1 MKTKF
6 YFLIALVLVVL
17 QTKAQVIYKETF
29 NGLQLVT
36 APSQPTIAQSSFT
49 DVPSAYQLI
58 NDGFKNNSG
67 TSLNYNKPFNNAS
80 LKTTGWTCVFN
91 ALENDTFLVSTS
103 WLDSVATCNRWVIT
117 PPITI
122 TNDTSVFT
130 WNAKSPDASYL
141 EGYEV
146 YLTTSTSTA
155 LTVNDFTPA
164 NQLFS
169 ITDNNTVGGGESS
182 TWIKRAVSLNG
193 RAGQTVRFAFRNTS
207 RDRYQ
212 LWIDDI
218 EVARLQRA
226 SDVALQQAN
235 YAKYVLANTSQFV
248 SLTISPIGSRPITTV
263 SVSYKVGT
271 GLSQTEVF
279 TFNPPLTYGQTK
291 TISFGSPYSIATSG
305 LYTFKTWINTVNGI
319 VDENQNN
326 DSLSGT
332 ISVQS
337 TKPNKV
343 CLVEQFTSAHNG
355 ACSQAQTDLL
365 SVANASVITINIHNA
380 DSMQNNNASGL
391 VTAYK
396 KQFATA
402 MIDRVYWNDKSEVAL
417 LKSQWAAKITERVN
431 AVSPAAVSITN
442 KNYNPTTRVL
452 SFTVKAD
459 FVAEVKGDYR
469 FNALL
474 VENNVYGSII
484 DTTINGYNQWNN
496 FYFTP
501 WSAYY
506 QLGYFSSIANTH
518 VLNSYIFKH
527 QRVLN
532 RSLDGPFGFAGSI
545 PTNGGTANQSYTKTY
560 TITLPQATNNSYRWN
575 ADNIYIVGTLAE
587 YNFDK
592 NSRTILNAAQE
603 KVTSGNEVISVKE
616 ETASAIKWW
625 CAPNPA
631 NDAVMIVSENPNAQK
646 TVLEI
651 IDILGKVV
659 LKQAIAE
666 DRQIISVAHLKSGTY
681 LIRYTQGEAT
691 AYRKLMVV
699 H

>member
-1 MKTKF
+1 M
-6 YFLIALVLVVL
+6 
-17 QTKAQVIYKETF
+17 
-29 NGLQLVT
+29 
-36 APSQPTIAQSSFT
+36 
-49 DVPSAYQLI
+49 
-58 NDGFKNNSG
+58 
-67 TSLNYNKPFNNAS
+67 
-80 LKTTGWTCVFN
+80 
-91 ALENDTFLVSTS
+91 
-103 WLDSVATCNRWVIT
+103 
-117 PPITI
+117 
-122 TNDTSVFT
+122 
-130 WNAKSPDASYL
+130 
-141 EGYEV
+141 

-182 TWIKRAVSLNG
+182 TWIKRAVSLAG

-218 EVARLQRA
+218 EVVRLQRA
-226 SDVALQQAN
+226 SDVALLQAN
-235 YAKYVLANTSQFV
+235 YAKYVLANTSQSV
-248 SLTISPIGSRPITTV
+248 SLTVSPIGSRPITTV

-271 GLSQTEVF
+271 GLAQTEVF

-291 TISFGSPYSIATSG
+291 TISFGSPYNISTSG
-305 LYTFKTWINTVNGI
+305 LYTFKAWINTVNGV
-319 VDENQNN
+319 VDENKNN
-326 DSLSGT
+326 DSISGT

-337 TKPNKV
+337 TKPNKI

-355 ACSQAQTDLL
+355 ACSQAQVDLL
-365 SVANASVITINIHNA
+365 SVANASVITVNVHEA

-396 KQFATA
+396 TQLATA
-402 MIDRVYWNDKSEVAL
+402 MIDRVYWTDKAEVAL
-417 LKSQWAAKITERVN
+417 SQPQWATKITERIN
-431 AVSPAAVSITN
+431 AVSPASVSIIN
-442 KNYNPTTRVL
+442 KTYNPVTRVL

-474 VENNVYGSII
+474 VENNVYGSIT

-506 QLGYFSSIANTH
+506 QLGYFSSTANTH
-518 VLNSYIFKH
+518 VLSGYTFKH

-545 PTNGGTANQSYTKTY
+545 PTNGGTVNQSYTKTY

-575 ADNIYIVGTLAE
+575 ADNIYIVGILAE

-592 NSRTILNAAQE
+592 NKRTVLNAAQE
-603 KVTSGNEVISVKE
+603 KVTSANEVISVKE
-616 ETASAIKWW
+616 ETLSTIKWW

-631 NDAVMIVSENPNAQK
+631 NDVVMIASETNSSQK
-646 TVLEI
+646 SVVEI
-651 IDILGKVV
+651 IDILGKVG
-659 LKQAIAE
+659 LKQTITE
-666 DRQIISVAHLKSGTY
+666 DRQFISVAHLKSGTY